1 MRTKDI
7 FSELLIEEFK
17 MHLKKNNGKIFLLSA
32 VLPNVEDI
40 SRWITNESNKYILS
54 KWRPSNQRFGYLEWT
69 GSVVNLIWQGNPES
83 YNNNFVKQYDIQ
95 RPRSVIKF
103 PDDKKEAVAATAVKL
118 MDSGTVLLFV
128 GQTRMVLSQARAVLI
143 AMGNNK
149 SEMEWIIESDWKQFL
164 LCCEEA
170 YGVKSELEELAK
182 YGILC
187 HSSKIPPKLEC
198 LWNV

>member
-1 MRTKDI
+1 MI
-7 FSELLIEEFK
+7 
-17 MHLKKNNGKIFLLSA
+17 
-32 VLPNVEDI
+32 
-40 SRWITNESNKYILS
+40 
-54 KWRPSNQRFGYLEWT
+54 
-69 GSVVNLIWQGNPES
+69 
-83 YNNNFVKQYDIQ
+83 
-95 RPRSVIKF
+95 
-103 PDDKKEAVAATAVKL
+103 KKEAVAATAVKL
-118 MDSGTVLLFV
+118 MDLGTVLLFV

-187 HSSKIPPKLEC
+187 HSSKIPPEVRMSMERLIRFGKPKIIISTNTLG
-198 LWNV
+198 